1 MIEPKWIGFAQV
13 CRIHDE
19 QLVLF
24 DGPFGLR
31 DAGLLESA
39 LDRPRN
45 KYAYG
50 ERDLAL
56 LGAAY
61 GFGITRNHPFIDG
74 NKRTGFLAMM
84 AFLDKNDHPFKPSQS
99 DATEQMLKIA
109 AGVLTEPDIAAWIRS
124 SPPSRRR
131 RR

>member
-1 MIEPKWIGFAQV
+1 MSEPKWIGVSQAR
-13 CRIHDE
+13 RIHDE

-24 DGPFGLR
+24 HGPSGLR
-31 DAGLLESA
+31 DPGLLESA

-45 KYAYG
+45 KFAYG
-50 ERDLAL
+50 ERDVAV

-74 NKRTGFLAMM
+74 NKRTAFLVMMTFLAKNGH
-84 AFLDKNDHPFKPSQS
+84 AFSPSQI

-109 AGVLTEPDIAAWIRS
+109 AGHLDESGIANWIRGA
-124 SPPSRRR
+124 
-131 RR
+131 

>member
-1 MIEPKWIGFAQV
+1 MSEPKWIGFAQV

-24 DGPFGLR
+24 NGPSGLR
-31 DAGLLESA
+31 DLGLLESA

-50 ERDLAL
+50 ERDIATLA
-56 LGAAY
+56 AAY
-61 GFGITRNHPFIDG
+61 AFGITRNHPFIDG
-74 NKRTGFLAMM
+74 NKRT
-84 AFLDKNDHPFKPSQS
+84 AFLTTMIFLERNQFAFAPPQS

-109 AGVLTEPDIAAWIRS
+109 AGVMTELEIAEWIRAT
-124 SPPSRRR
+124 
-131 RR
+131 

>member
-1 MIEPKWIGFAQV
+1 MSEPKWIGFAQV

-24 DGPFGLR
+24 DGPSGLR
-31 DAGLLESA
+31 DLGLLESA

-50 ERDLAL
+50 ERDIAALA
-56 LGAAY
+56 AAY
-61 GFGITRNHPFIDG
+61 AFGITRNHPFIDG
-74 NKRTGFLAMM
+74 NKRT
-84 AFLDKNDHPFKPSQS
+84 AFLTTMIFLERNQFSFAPPQS

-109 AGVLTEPDIAAWIRS
+109 AGVMAEPEIVAWIRGA
-124 SPPSRRR
+124 
-131 RR
+131 